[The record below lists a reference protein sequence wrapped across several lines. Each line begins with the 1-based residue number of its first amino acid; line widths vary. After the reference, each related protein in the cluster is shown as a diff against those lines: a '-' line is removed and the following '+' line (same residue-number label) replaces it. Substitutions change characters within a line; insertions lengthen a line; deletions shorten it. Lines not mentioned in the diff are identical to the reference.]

1 MNNDCQHLC
10 VAIYTHVYSVFLRN
24 AVSPRRGSNKCGSNA
39 DICASEYSFMLTL
52 ALAACNQ
59 ATYLLI
65 IAETHVTVNDF
76 NRRLLQMQHQLQRF
90 IEHSDRNCTGVL
102 KKPTEFNAQ

>member
-1 MNNDCQHLC
+1 
-10 VAIYTHVYSVFLRN
+10 
-24 AVSPRRGSNKCGSNA
+24 
-39 DICASEYSFMLTL
+39 MLTL
-52 ALAACNQ
+52 VLAACNQ

-76 NRRLLQMQHQLQRF
+76 NRRSLQMQHQLQRF
-90 IEHSDRNCTGVL
+90 IENSDRNCTGVL